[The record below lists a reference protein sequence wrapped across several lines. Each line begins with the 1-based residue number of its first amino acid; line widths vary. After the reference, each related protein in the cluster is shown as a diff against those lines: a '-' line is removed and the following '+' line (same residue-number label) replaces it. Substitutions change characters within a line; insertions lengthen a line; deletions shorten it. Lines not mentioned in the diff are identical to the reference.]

1 MGVIDRGSRLCYM
14 LVIILLI
21 CPSYVPFVSASSDG
35 ISIDASTISLTD
47 FDKIEQSIYQLE
59 FDIEIIG
66 TPSGTTSFVN
76 ISFVMETISGVVIS
90 NTIENYSLSASESIQ
105 VSHNFTEI
113 PYGYVVI
120 SVSMTGDVASSSP
133 THVSSFQRTLQ
144 RLNPLDI
151 SVGQSDS
158 IIIEGIDSIGQ
169 NTGNLSVND
178 GDYIQLQIP
187 VINDG
192 DFDWSGFVTVN
203 VSDSSGFENTTSQ
216 LFSVNAMQTSIYLF
230 NSSIMMNEGQ
240 LSIHIWLNNSGDGDT
255 SDESV
260 NFISSINPPPLPII
274 SLLLEEVTT
283 EIIAG
288 ETMTWNLKVSNSGEV
303 GFDGNISCEFD
314 QFLILNDSLIL
325 ESNSEVNISVSTSAR
340 PGLLSCEVSNDRIS
354 QNSQFETNL
363 SLLVESAEFE
373 TAGGSIPAKLM
384 GPWHEGDDVRLSIL
398 VRNHGS
404 KSGNV
409 KIVCEVAGITYAG
422 DSIQLGVDEAGEIY
436 VDVPMMESGLQML
449 NWSLQ
454 STDGSIDS
462 GLFGVLNISVAERQ
476 TVEISIS
483 RVSWDEQNGLSYDWG
498 VNLSEGVQR
507 DVRVRL
513 GYIDSLQESYL
524 LDTVMSLSPGLT
536 EGTIDLGFIDADKVI
551 VRANEDNW
559 VAGFGFTS
567 LSVNTPQER
576 AIYSISFDPQTTP
589 NRPVAGESAN
599 VKINLENSGMISGAQ
614 GNLILM
620 TSSGVLI
627 GERTVEPLDS
637 QTTKTEQFNLQDWPT
652 GDEVSLVVTWEVSR
666 QVLTADEIFISSAT
680 QTEEESSEVT
690 DFIPGILGGI
700 ALAAAVIL
708 VVRII
713 NSRQDQGSKPEKKKT
728 KPSDETKPALSD
740 VKIQIGCPEC
750 SRQLRVPANYSGSVR
765 CPDCNHNFD
774 VEEEQEEVEEEQ
786 EEFENETV
794 ENIVEDQVEQ
804 EQEQEQEMNDGKTE
818 VACPECS
825 QTLRIPSSY
834 SGSVRC
840 PACKNIFRT

>member
-1 MGVIDRGSRLCYM
+1 M
-14 LVIILLI
+14 
-21 CPSYVPFVSASSDG
+21 PFVSASSDG
-35 ISIDASTISLTD
+35 ISIDTSTISLTD
-47 FDKIEQSIYQLE
+47 FDKIEQSNYQLE

-66 TPSGTTSFVN
+66 TPIEPTSFVN
-76 ISFVMETISGVVIS
+76 ISFAMETISGVVIS
-90 NTIENYSLSASESIQ
+90 TTIQNYSLSASESIQ
-105 VSHNFTEI
+105 VSHNFSEI

-120 SVSMTGDVASSSP
+120 FVSMSGDVASSSP

-144 RLNPLDI
+144 RLNPLNI

-158 IIIEGIDSIGQ
+158 IIIEGIDSLGQ

-203 VSDSSGFENTTSQ
+203 LSDSSGFENTTSQ
-216 LFSVNAMQTSIYLF
+216 LFSVDAMQTSIYFF
-230 NSSIMMNEGQ
+230 NSTIMMNEGQ
-240 LSIHIWLNNSGDGDT
+240 ISIHVWLNNSGDGDT
-255 SDESV
+255 SDESA

-274 SLLLEEVTT
+274 SLLLDEITT

-288 ETMTWNLKVSNSGEV
+288 ETMTWNLRVSNSGEV

-314 QFLILNDSLIL
+314 QFLIVNDSLIL
-325 ESNSEVNISVSTSAR
+325 DSNSEVNISVSTSAR
-340 PGLLSCEVSNDRIS
+340 PGQLSCEVSNDRIS
-354 QNSQFETNL
+354 HTSQSEANL
-363 SLLVESAEFE
+363 TLMVESAEFE
-373 TAGGSIPAKLM
+373 TAGGSVPAKLM

-422 DSIQLGVDEAGEIY
+422 DSIQLGVDEAGEIF
-436 VDVPMMESGLQML
+436 VDVPMMDSGLQML

-462 GLFGVLNISVAERQ
+462 GLFGDLNISVAERQ
-476 TVEISIS
+476 TVEISIP
-483 RVSWDEQNGLSYDWG
+483 RVSWDEQNGLSFDWG

-524 LDTVMSLSPGLT
+524 LDTIMSLSPGLT
-536 EGTIDLGFIDADKVI
+536 EGTLDLGFIDADKVI

-559 VAGFGFTS
+559 VAGFGFNS
-567 LSVNTPQER
+567 LSIDTPQER
-576 AIYSISFDPQTTP
+576 PIYSISFDPQTTP
-589 NRPVAGESAN
+589 NRPVAGESAS
-599 VKINLENSGMISGAQ
+599 VKINLENSGMISGAE

-620 TSSGVLI
+620 TSSGILI
-627 GERTVEPLDS
+627 GERVVEPLDS
-637 QTTKTEQFNLQDWPT
+637 QTTKTEQFNLQEWPT
-652 GDEVSLVVTWEVSR
+652 GEEVSLVVTWEVSR
-666 QVLTADEIFISSAT
+666 QVLTADEIFISSVT

-713 NSRQDQGSKPEKKKT
+713 NSRQDQDSKPEKKKPKSSD
-728 KPSDETKPALSD
+728 KPNPELSD

-750 SRQLRVPANYSGSVR
+750 SRQLRIPSNYSGSVR

-774 VEEEQEEVEEEQ
+774 VEDEQEQVEEEQ
-786 EEFENETV
+786 EEFEDEAS
-794 ENIVEDQVEQ
+794 ENIVEEQADQ
-804 EQEQEQEMNDGKTE
+804 EQEQEINDGKTE

>member
-1 MGVIDRGSRLCYM
+1 M
-14 LVIILLI
+14 
-21 CPSYVPFVSASSDG
+21 PFVSASSDG

-240 LSIHIWLNNSGDGDT
+240 LSIHIWLNNSGDGDA

-728 KPSDETKPALSD
+728 EPSDETKPALSD

>member
-1 MGVIDRGSRLCYM
+1 M
-14 LVIILLI
+14 
-21 CPSYVPFVSASSDG
+21 PFVSASSDG

-240 LSIHIWLNNSGDGDT
+240 LSIHVWLNNSGDGDA

-373 TAGGSIPAKLM
+373 TAGGSGPAKLM

-436 VDVPMMESGLQML
+436 VDVAMMESGLQML

-589 NRPVAGESAN
+589 NRPVAGESVN

-680 QTEEESSEVT
+680 QTEEESSEVS

-728 KPSDETKPALSD
+728 EPSDEPKPALSD

-840 PACKNIFRT
+840 PACQNIFRT

>member
-1 MGVIDRGSRLCYM
+1 M
-14 LVIILLI
+14 
-21 CPSYVPFVSASSDG
+21 PFVSASSDG

-373 TAGGSIPAKLM
+373 TAGGSVPAKLM

-728 KPSDETKPALSD
+728 EPSDEPKPALSD

>member
-1 MGVIDRGSRLCYM
+1 M
-14 LVIILLI
+14 
-21 CPSYVPFVSASSDG
+21 PFVSASSDG

-66 TPSGTTSFVN
+66 TPSGTTSFAN
-76 ISFVMETISGVVIS
+76 ISFDMETISGVVIS

-240 LSIHIWLNNSGDGDT
+240 LSIHVWLNNSGDGDA

-373 TAGGSIPAKLM
+373 TAGGSVPAKLM

-652 GDEVSLVVTWEVSR
+652 GDEISLVVTWEVSR

-728 KPSDETKPALSD
+728 KPSDESKPALSD

-774 VEEEQEEVEEEQ
+774 VEEEQEEVEEEH

-794 ENIVEDQVEQ
+794 ENIVEDQV

>member
-1 MGVIDRGSRLCYM
+1 M
-14 LVIILLI
+14 
-21 CPSYVPFVSASSDG
+21 PFVSASSDG

-240 LSIHIWLNNSGDGDT
+240 LSIHVWLNNSGDGDA

-373 TAGGSIPAKLM
+373 TAGGSVPAKLM

-409 KIVCEVAGITYAG
+409 KIVCEVAGITYVG

-436 VDVPMMESGLQML
+436 VDVPMIESGLQML

-680 QTEEESSEVT
+680 QTEEESSEVS

-728 KPSDETKPALSD
+728 EPSDEPKPALSD

>member
-1 MGVIDRGSRLCYM
+1 M

-35 ISIDASTISLTD
+35 ISIDTSTISLAD
-47 FDKIEQSIYQLE
+47 FDKIEQSNYQLE
-59 FDIEIIG
+59 FDIHIIG
-66 TPSGTTSFVN
+66 TPSEPTSYVN
-76 ISFVMETISGVVIS
+76 ISFTMETISGVLMS
-90 NTIENYSLSASESIQ
+90 STIQNYSLSDGESIQ
-105 VSHNFTEI
+105 VSHNFSEI
-113 PYGYVVI
+113 PFGYVVI
-120 SVSMTGDVASSSP
+120 LVSLSGDVASSSP

-158 IIIEGIDSIGQ
+158 IIIEGIDSVGQ

-178 GDYIQLQIP
+178 GDYIQLQVP
-187 VINDG
+187 VMNDG
-192 DFDWSGFVTVN
+192 DFDWSGFITVN
-203 VSDSSGFENTTSQ
+203 ITDSSGFENTTSQ
-216 LFSVNAMQTSIYLF
+216 LFSVNAMQTSIYFF
-230 NSSIMMNEGQ
+230 NSTIVMNEGL
-240 LSIHIWLNNSGDGDT
+240 LSIHVWLNDSGDGDT
-255 SDESV
+255 SDESASY
-260 NFISSINPPPLPII
+260 ISSINPPPLPII

-288 ETMTWNLKVSNSGEV
+288 DAMFWNLKVSNSGEV

-314 QFLILNDSLIL
+314 QFLIVNDSLIL
-325 ESNSEVNISVSTSAR
+325 NSDSEVNISVSTSAR
-340 PGLLSCEVSNDRIS
+340 PGQLSCEVFNDRIS
-354 QNSQFETNL
+354 LSSQFETNL
-363 SLLVESAEFE
+363 SLMVESAEFE
-373 TAGGSIPAKLM
+373 TAGGSVPAKLM
-384 GPWHEGDDVRLSIL
+384 GPWHEGDEVRLSIL

-422 DSIQLGVDEAGEIY
+422 DSIQLGVDEAGEIF
-436 VDVPMMESGLQML
+436 VDVPMMDSGLQML

-462 GLFGVLNISVAERQ
+462 GLFGDLNISVAERQ
-476 TVEISIS
+476 TVEISIP
-483 RVSWDEQNGLSYDWG
+483 RVSWDEQNGLSFDWG
-498 VNLSEGVQR
+498 VNLSDGVQR

-524 LDTVMSLSPGLT
+524 VDTVMSLSPGLT
-536 EGTIDLGFIDADKVI
+536 QGTLDLGFIDADKVI
-551 VRANEDNW
+551 VRANENNW

-576 AIYSISFDPQTTP
+576 AIYSISFDTQTTP
-589 NRPVAGESAN
+589 NRPTAGDSAN

-614 GNLILM
+614 GTLILT

-627 GERTVEPLDS
+627 GERIIEPLGS
-637 QTTKTEQFNLQDWPT
+637 QTTKIEQFNLQEWPD
-652 GDEVSLVVTWEVSR
+652 GDEVSLVATWEVSR
-666 QVLTADEIFISSAT
+666 QVLKADEIFISSVT

-713 NSRQDQGSKPEKKKT
+713 NSRQDQDSKPEKKKP
-728 KPSDETKPALSD
+728 KSLDKSKAELSD
-740 VKIQIGCPEC
+740 VKIQIECPEC
-750 SRQLRVPANYSGSVR
+750 SRQLRVPANYTGSVR

-774 VEEEQEEVEEEQ
+774 VEQEQEDIEEELEEFEVDAVEDTVEQQVEQEEEQ
-786 EEFENETV
+786 E
-794 ENIVEDQVEQ
+794 I
-804 EQEQEQEMNDGKTE
+804 NDGKTE